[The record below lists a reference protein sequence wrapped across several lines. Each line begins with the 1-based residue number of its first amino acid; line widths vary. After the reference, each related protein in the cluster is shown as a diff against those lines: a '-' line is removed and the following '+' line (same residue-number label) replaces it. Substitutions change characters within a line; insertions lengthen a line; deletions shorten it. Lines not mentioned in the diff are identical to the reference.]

1 MTLQISKELNEEKL
15 ERYSRHIKLKE
26 IGVSGQKKLEAAK
39 VLVVGAGG
47 LGSPVLQYLSAAG
60 IGKIGIIDND
70 KVELSNLQRQILYQT
85 NDVGKRK
92 VEVAYNFSKS
102 INPNV
107 KIFSYPYRLEKNNI
121 RELIK
126 EYDFI
131 ADGSD
136 NFETRFIINDICFFE
151 KKKLVSAAVTQFDG
165 HISTFKSQVGG
176 PCYRCL
182 HPSQKD
188 EDIWNCENM
197 GILGSLAGTLGS
209 LQASEIIKEILG
221 IGRSLSGWL
230 LIYDGLDAT
239 FREVRLLPDPECPLC
254 SNHASIKNYFI

>member
-151 KKKLVSAAVTQFDG
+151 KKTLVSASS
-165 HISTFKSQVGG
+165 I
-176 PCYRCL
+176 
-182 HPSQKD
+182 
-188 EDIWNCENM
+188 E
-197 GILGSLAGTLGS
+197 
-209 LQASEIIKEILG
+209 KEIKKNKTKKIEKSNL
-221 IGRSLSGWL
+221 IGEILAKRAKEKKITEVYFDRGEYRYHGRIKTFAETLRKN
-230 LIYDGLDAT
+230 GLK
-239 FREVRLLPDPECPLC
+239 F
-254 SNHASIKNYFI
+254 